1 VRIPPL
7 RERTGDTDLL
17 VPHFNELLSRRHDL
31 TPKQFD
37 AAVLEAF
44 RHHDWPGNVRELR
57 NVIESLLLMSDEPLI
72 TLADLPTDIAPVP
85 AIASPAPVT
94 SLESLEHKA
103 IEAAIAS
110 HSGNL
115 TNAAR
120 ALGIS
125 RTTLYRKM
133 EQYGLERY

>member
-1 VRIPPL
+1 M
-7 RERTGDTDLL
+7 
-17 VPHFNELLSRRHDL
+17 
-31 TPKQFD
+31 
-37 AAVLEAF
+37 
-44 RHHDWPGNVRELR
+44 
-57 NVIESLLLMSDEPLI
+57 IESLLLMSDEPLI
-72 TLADLPTDIAPVP
+72 TLADLPPDIAPVP
-85 AIASPAPVT
+85 AILSPAPVT